1 MTENLSIARRTSRR
15 RAAAT
20 ATALALILGPLAA
33 VPAAGSAP
41 ALTRV
46 VVSGSAGLDAAAA
59 AVRAVGGRVLSA
71 VPLVGALVAEVPAGV
86 PLAPGLTVTPD
97 RPLHLTSMPAK
108 NDKPKKS
115 RTSTATDDTVAGTS
129 LRGTL
134 GLAATGQEGA
144 GVIIAL
150 VDTGVD
156 AHPDLAGRIVGHVD
170 VTGTA
175 TADQL
180 DGYGHGTFLAGLLA
194 GDGASS
200 GGAYSGVA
208 PGASVL
214 DVRVADASGAT
225 SLVQVLQGLQAVID
239 TPKKDRPQ
247 VVSLALGAE
256 ADLPPALDPLTLALD
271 ALWRR
276 GIVVVVPSGNDGAE
290 GVVSSPGS
298 DPRLIT
304 TGALD
309 DAGTPARGDDTVAP
323 FSSRGT
329 VWGAER
335 PDLVAPGAHTVG
347 LRAAGSVIDT
357 ENPGSRVADSY
368 FRGSGTSMSTAVVAG
383 AVAGILAVQPKLTPD
398 DVKSLL
404 VGTAYRGPALTDGSG
419 AGGLDLAAALAA
431 APSVKPGK
439 VAKDEIPGADKAWWA
454 LSKALADDDAAAAAA
469 AWDSLDP
476 QARTWAAR
484 TWAGLSPETRAWVAR
499 TWAGASDQ
507 EWAARTWAA
516 RTWAGRTWA
525 DSAWTARTWADVG
538 WSARTWAEGD
548 WDARTWAARTWAG
561 RTWAGR
567 TWAGR
572 TWAGGMWA

>member
-1 MTENLSIARRTSRR
+1 MTENPSTARRTSRR

-20 ATALALILGPLAA
+20 AVALTLVLSPLAA
-33 VPAAGSAP
+33 VPAAGAVHTP

-59 AVRAVGGRVLSA
+59 AVRAAGGRVLSA
-71 VPLVGALVAEVPAGV
+71 VPLVEALVAEVPAGV

-97 RPLHLTSMPAK
+97 RPLQLTALAAGK
-108 NDKPKKS
+108 DKKDTGA
-115 RTSTATDDTVAGTS
+115 RDATVAGTS

-134 GLAATGQEGA
+134 GLAATGREGA
-144 GVIIAL
+144 GVVVAV
-150 VDTGVD
+150 VDTGVA
-156 AHPDLAGRIVGHVD
+156 AHADLAGRIVGHVD

-175 TADQL
+175 TPDQL

-200 GGAYSGVA
+200 DGAYTGVA
-208 PGASVL
+208 PGASIL

-225 SLVQVLQGLQAVID
+225 SLVAVLQGLQAVID
-239 TPKKDRPQ
+239 RPKKDRPQ
-247 VVSLALGAE
+247 VLSLALGGE

-276 GIVVVVPSGNDGAE
+276 GIVVVVPSGNNGAS
-290 GVVSSPGS
+290 GTVSSPGS
-298 DPRLIT
+298 DPMLIT

-309 DAGTPARGDDTVAP
+309 DAGTPTRGDDTVAA

-347 LRAAGSVIDT
+347 LRAPGSVIDT
-357 ENPGSRVADSY
+357 QNPGSRVEESY

-383 AVAGILAVQPKLTPD
+383 AVADILAVRPTLTPD
-398 DVKSLL
+398 DVKALL
-404 VGTAYRGPALTDGSG
+404 VGTAYRGPGLEVGPG
-419 AGGLDLAAALAA
+419 ARGLDVAAALAA
-431 APSVKPGK
+431 APGVKSGTDT
-439 VAKDEIPGADKAWWA
+439 KDEIPGSDKAWRA
-454 LSKALADDDAAAAAA
+454 LSKALADGDAAAAER

-476 QARTWAAR
+476 QARTWVAR
-484 TWAGLSPETRAWVAR
+484 TWAGLPPGTRDWAARTWAAR
-499 TWAGASDQ
+499 TWAGASEQ

-525 DSAWTARTWADVG
+525 DSAWAGRTWADAE
-538 WSARTWAEGD
+538 WSARTWADTG
-548 WDARTWAARTWAG
+548 WD
-561 RTWAGR
+561 GR

-572 TWAGGMWA
+572 TWAGGLWA